1 MYELG
6 TISSMTSEQ
15 KNSSAPE
22 LIRDRVSDSRDNL
35 DRSRIK
41 SPKSRNIKAV
51 VSCSSLHSTISNE
64 TFESLIALSNEL
76 KKVRCRLI
84 SEGYVIDGKHIYKP
98 DEKGDDN

>member
-1 MYELG
+1 M
-6 TISSMTSEQ
+6 
-15 KNSSAPE
+15 
-22 LIRDRVSDSRDNL
+22 
-35 DRSRIK
+35 
-41 SPKSRNIKAV
+41 